1 MLLGIFLLFIITGC
15 SNNQTNKNQKNQN
28 NKLKTLNLP
37 DIYAIDAK
45 FPLTISNLDF
55 KDKRNMLT
63 FNDGITS
70 KIEETI
76 KEYYFTDCLGDSS
89 ETFFSIK
96 DIYFNTIR
104 LYDSLQ
110 TVFLVILSPP
120 AQNLNS
126 IVLFYNNTS
135 KEFIEDK
142 FCFKIN
148 SLYNVDKGGIIPS
161 NLKKLFN
168 MNAPDIELIDYD
180 KNGKDDFKF
189 TRLYHNGTENAI
201 ETIVLKLDENKVDT
215 LDFKRDWIVLHPYK
229 TRLKVLD

>member
-1 MLLGIFLLFIITGC
+1 MLLGIFLLVIITGC
-15 SNNQTNKNQKNQN
+15 SNSTTNKNQKNQN

-63 FNDGITS
+63 FNDSITS

-110 TVFLVILSPP
+110 TVFLIIFNPP
-120 AQNLNS
+120 AQQLNS
-126 IVLFYNNTS
+126 TVLFYNNTT

-142 FCFKIN
+142 FYYNIQ
-148 SLYNVDKGGIIPS
+148 SLYNIDKEEIKPS
-161 NLKKLFN
+161 NLKELFEIK
-168 MNAPDIELIDYD
+168 APDIELIDYD

-189 TRLYHNGTENAI
+189 TRLHHNGTENAI
-201 ETIVLKLDENKVDT
+201 ETIVLKLDDNKVDT
-215 LDFKRDWIVLHPYK
+215 LDFRRDWIK
-229 TRLKVLD
+229 

>member
-1 MLLGIFLLFIITGC
+1 MKMLLGIFLLVIITGC
-15 SNNQTNKNQKNQN
+15 SNSQSNKNQKNQN

-110 TVFLVILSPP
+110 MVFLVIFNPP
-120 AQNLNS
+120 AQKLNS
-126 IVLFYNNTS
+126 IVLFYNNTT

-142 FCFKIN
+142 FCYNIHA
-148 SLYNVDKGGIIPS
+148 LYNIDKVGIKPS
-161 NLKKLFN
+161 NLKELFK
-168 MNAPDIELIDYD
+168 MNVPDIELVDYD
-180 KNGKDDFKF
+180 KNGKNDLMF
-189 TRLYHNGTENAI
+189 TRIYHNGTENAI
-201 ETIVLKLDENKVDT
+201 ETIVLKVDNNKVDT
-215 LDFKRDWIVLHPYK
+215 LDFRRDWIK
-229 TRLKVLD
+229 